1 MAVAFILTA
10 TVDRRSGMKYPTE
23 LTAIFQTAAATVIH
37 HDTVVAL
44 RNADHYCAFSR
55 PSLTDSIYQGDM
67 PCVVV
72 DDPMLKAAVDQN
84 DEP

>member
-44 RNADHYCAFSR
+44 RSMGFDMEN
-55 PSLTDSIYQGDM
+55 IGDM